1 MPGKKKADDIS
12 REEDFRDYDDR
23 NIDEGWP
30 YDDAAGARPVD
41 NAAYGDPK
49 ANFDTDRNRGYQVD
63 SVERDGS
70 EERLADSIRP
80 GTKGIEEAD
89 DLEERIT
96 DAIEEL
102 DMIDMASIDVHV
114 EDGTVTLEGAVD
126 DAATSRKIVRRIQRV
141 AGVRQLVNNLR
152 LEGVDSHIPDDD

>member
-49 ANFDTDRNRGYQVD
+49 ANFDSDRNRGYQVD
-63 SVERDGS
+63 GVERDGS

-141 AGVRQLVNNLR
+141 AGVRELVNNLR

>member
-23 NIDEGWP
+23 NIDDGWP

-49 ANFDTDRNRGYQVD
+49 ANFDAQSNPGYQVD
-63 SVERDGS
+63 GVESDGS
-70 EERLADSIRP
+70 EERLVDSVRP
-80 GTKGIEEAD
+80 GTKGLEEAD

-96 DAIEEL
+96 DAIDEL
-102 DMIDMASIDVHV
+102 EMIDMASIDVHV

-141 AGVRQLVNNLR
+141 AGVRELVNNLR

>member
-1 MPGKKKADDIS
+1 VPSKKKADDIS

-30 YDDAAGARPVD
+30 YDDAAGTRPVD

-49 ANFDTDRNRGYQVD
+49 ANFDTNRNRGYQVD
-63 SVERDGS
+63 NVERDGS
-70 EERLADSIRP
+70 EERLVDTIRP

-102 DMIDMASIDVHV
+102 DTIDMASIDVHV

>member
-102 DMIDMASIDVHV
+102 GMIDMASIDVHV

>member
-126 DAATSRKIVRRIQRV
+126 DAPTSRKIARRIQRV
-141 AGVRQLVNNLR
+141 AGVRELVNNLR

>member
-30 YDDAAGARPVD
+30 YDDAGGARPVD

-49 ANFDTDRNRGYQVD
+49 ANFDTNRNRGYQVD
-63 SVERDGS
+63 NVESDGS
-70 EERLADSIRP
+70 EERLVDTIRP

-96 DAIEEL
+96 DAIEDL
-102 DMIDMASIDVHV
+102 DVIDMASIDVHV

-141 AGVRQLVNNLR
+141 AGVRELVNNLR

>member
-1 MPGKKKADDIS
+1 M
-12 REEDFRDYDDR
+12 
-23 NIDEGWP
+23 
-30 YDDAAGARPVD
+30 VD
-41 NAAYGDPK
+41 
-49 ANFDTDRNRGYQVD
+49 T
-63 SVERDGS
+63 
-70 EERLADSIRP
+70 IRP

-89 DLEERIT
+89 DLEERVT

-126 DAATSRKIVRRIQRV
+126 DAPTSRKIARRIQRV
-141 AGVRQLVNNLR
+141 AGVRELVNNLR